1 MNKNLLTIRVLFM
14 LLCGAGSWL
23 ITYTIEDWDEYR
35 FLAMFVGLLIGC
47 FVILVD
53 LLLKGFSLRGLSAVT
68 FGLGVGSLVAFL
80 ISSSPL
86 FREGDPEIIHLSR
99 LSLFVICSYLG
110 AVIALRGKDEFNLV
124 IPYVRFVPHGVEVP
138 LIVVDTS
145 ALIDGRIVKIC
156 QSDFVS
162 SALVVPRF
170 VLDELQKI
178 ADSTDPVRKAKG
190 RRGLLVL
197 NQLKKI
203 PSLDIRIQES
213 EVGKKQ
219 EVDPKLIFL
228 ASSLKAKLLTM
239 DYNLA
244 KLAEFHGLV
253 WLNINQ
259 LARALTP
266 EVAVGETIVINLVKK
281 GKEAGQAVGFLSD
294 GSMVVVSDGAD
305 HIGSEVVAEI
315 VSVLP
320 SAGGKIV
327 FANFTGQNA
336 DVPGTAK
343 VGEAAS

>member
-14 LLCGAGSWL
+14 FLCGAGSWL
-23 ITYTIEDWDEYR
+23 ITHTIEEWDEYR
-35 FLAMFVGLLIGC
+35 ILAVIVGLLIGSLI
-47 FVILVD
+47 ILVD

-86 FREGDPEIIHLSR
+86 FEAGDPEIIHLSR

-110 AVIALRGKDEFNLV
+110 AVIALRGRDEFNLV

-156 QSDFVS
+156 QSDFIS
-162 SALVVPRF
+162 SALVIPRF

-178 ADSTDPVRKAKG
+178 ADSPDPVRKAKG

-197 NQLKKI
+197 NQLKSITK
-203 PSLDIRIQES
+203 LDIRIQES
-213 EVGKKQ
+213 EVGRQQ
-219 EVDPKLIFL
+219 EVDAKLIFL

-259 LARALTP
+259 LARSLAP
-266 EVAVGETIVINLVKK
+266 EVAVGESLIINLVKK
-281 GKEAGQAVGFLSD
+281 GKEAGQAVGFLGD
-294 GSMVVVSDGAD
+294 GSMVVVSDGAP
-305 HIGSEVVAEI
+305 HVGSEVVAEI

-327 FANFTGQNA
+327 FANFAGQHVDGVA
-336 DVPGTAK
+336 SQK
-343 VGEAAS
+343 IEATS